1 MLAKLLIIAFA
12 IIFCY
17 ICTGCAA
24 ASAASL
30 KLSDDE
36 QAKLDQTLQRIEN
49 ASDDQMENE
58 LKTLAAGGSDALKQA
73 VNGIITAQ
81 NGRYE
86 FFKKVADEASAHL
99 SPKAYQKLQ
108 NVKHLV
114 MDRKL
119 SQEEFDKKLAAIE
132 SNPDVEEELKSAHLM
147 DERILDL
154 QNFGNAFLELDKEFI
169 SLEYSADTNGDGK
182 LSPYKFSGILVF

>member
-1 MLAKLLIIAFA
+1 
-12 IIFCY
+12 
-17 ICTGCAA
+17 
-24 ASAASL
+24 
-30 KLSDDE
+30 
-36 QAKLDQTLQRIEN
+36 
-49 ASDDQMENE
+49 MENE

-154 QNFGNAFLELDKEFI
+154 QSFG
-169 SLEYSADTNGDGK
+169 
-182 LSPYKFSGILVF
+182 